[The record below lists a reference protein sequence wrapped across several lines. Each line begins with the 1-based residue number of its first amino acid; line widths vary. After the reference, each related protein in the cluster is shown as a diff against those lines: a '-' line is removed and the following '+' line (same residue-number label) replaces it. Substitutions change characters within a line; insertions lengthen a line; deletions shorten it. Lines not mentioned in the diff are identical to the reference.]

1 MEKTDQNTFNYALQ
15 GSADQR
21 QQTKNVRKTIMITV
35 IAALILIAVIWIWKA
50 IEIGNLNKQAASE
63 RQAIKALA
71 SAQLMQTHEMHLK
84 LLAKPL
90 IWALRTEMLQGN
102 LSQVNLYLND
112 LVKEQGVQRIIIA
125 DSKGKI
131 IASTNKKDEGQ
142 PFSTVGK
149 EEKLKNDQTSVTRG
163 DSSSLIMTSPI
174 MGFNNRLGTLLIKYS
189 VPQSVIK

>member
-1 MEKTDQNTFNYALQ
+1 MEKTDQNNFNNALQ

-35 IAALILIAVIWIWKA
+35 IAALVLIAGIWIWKA
-50 IEIGNLNKQAASE
+50 IEIGNLNKQAVNE
-63 RQAIKALA
+63 RQAIKAQA
-71 SAQLMQTHEMHLK
+71 STQLMQTHEMHLK

-90 IWALRTEMLQGN
+90 IWALRTEMLRGN

-112 LVKEQGVQRIIIA
+112 MVKEQGIQRMIIA

-142 PFSTVGK
+142 PFSTFGK
-149 EEKLKNDQTSVTRG
+149 EETLTNDQTSVTSG
-163 DSSSLIMTSPI
+163 DGGSLIMTSPI